1 MASTPSPSLILMLI
15 LRQNLE
21 TEIRT
26 AKRQLQYVRQLTH
39 RFNSLLRTVLYSE
52 ALTVIY
58 INIFL
63 CLGRG
68 E

>member
-1 MASTPSPSLILMLI
+1 MLI

-39 RFNSLLRTVLYSE
+39 RFSSLLRTVLYSE

-58 INIFL
+58 ISIFL

>member
-1 MASTPSPSLILMLI
+1 MLI

-21 TEIRT
+21 TEIRI
-26 AKRQLQYVRQLTH
+26 AGRQLQYVRRLAYH
-39 RFNSLLRTVLYSE
+39 FNGLLRTVLYSE
-52 ALTVIY
+52 ALTVIN
-58 INIFL
+58 ISIFL